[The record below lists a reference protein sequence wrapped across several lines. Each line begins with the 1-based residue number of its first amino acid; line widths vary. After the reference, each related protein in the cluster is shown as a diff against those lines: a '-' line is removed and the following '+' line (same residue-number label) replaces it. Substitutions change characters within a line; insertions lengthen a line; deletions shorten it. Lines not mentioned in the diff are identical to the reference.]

1 MICWLA
7 GETRLPEGILRHK
20 NLDIFKTQDFSF
32 LGIRITNHGTS
43 GIVLLVGG
51 VDLERP
57 RRAGRSESKQGVRAS
72 GQKRGE
78 ERRETKHFEVKFPAS
93 GRLPDAPAKS
103 YLIGAKCRPCMAPG

>member
-57 RRAGRSESKQGVRAS
+57 RRAGRSESKQGEGKRAE
-72 GQKRGE
+72 KRRRE
-78 ERRETKHFEVKFPAS
+78 ERNKTF
-93 GRLPDAPAKS
+93 
-103 YLIGAKCRPCMAPG
+103 